1 MIDLRSSD
9 EALSKYTERYDHL
22 LPPPSPQ
29 LRQRMDF
36 MLQPDAPKVTNKK
49 PGWLSSRPC
58 TLTEEQALDR
68 AKGCLLGLAIG
79 DAVVQRWSSCP
90 VISNMSVTWWEVG
103 PSI

>member
-36 MLQPDAPKVTNKK
+36 MLQPDAPKGNKQET
-49 PGWLSSRPC
+49 WLAVF
-58 TLTEEQALDR
+58 QALH
-68 AKGCLLGLAIG
+68 
-79 DAVVQRWSSCP
+79 P
-90 VISNMSVTWWEVG
+90 H
-103 PSI
+103 

>member
-9 EALSKYTERYDHL
+9 EALSKCTERYDHL

-49 PGWLSSRPC
+49 PG
-58 TLTEEQALDR
+58 
-68 AKGCLLGLAIG
+68 CLPGLA
-79 DAVVQRWSSCP
+79 
-90 VISNMSVTWWEVG
+90 
-103 PSI
+103 PSLKNRHWTVRRVAC